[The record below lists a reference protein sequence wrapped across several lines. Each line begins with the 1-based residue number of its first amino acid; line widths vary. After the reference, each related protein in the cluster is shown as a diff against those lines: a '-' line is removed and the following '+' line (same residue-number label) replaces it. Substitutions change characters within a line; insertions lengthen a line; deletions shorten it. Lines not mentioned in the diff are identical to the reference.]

1 MKQRRYALFAFLA
14 SDYQAAQAWLEEQ
27 DRRGWE
33 LQSLSYW
40 LPTARLVPKTRED
53 IRYCVDLTRGYR
65 DPSFAPDGFDQLV
78 RDSGWTLVGTTRSGL
93 DVYQSQP
100 GRDPVPIQT
109 DPELVRR
116 RFFGREVVPSLA
128 SALLVAVLLALT
140 ACLFLDPRFFLR
152 LLPSTWEL
160 LRAVSLVAVSG
171 FLLYWAV
178 HNLVFWVRGRGGPP
192 PVSRKGARFRGL
204 LWSLT
209 ILYWCVALLLPLADL
224 GLVVFPPQVP
234 PEELAS
240 QPLVLAEDL
249 GLGPAETEGARR
261 RSSPF
266 LTELEL
272 EQRTEAGWL
281 DQTRWDCRSSWA
293 ADRMI
298 QGTLAAYDGW
308 GIQPAGLGFEESWSG
323 DHFLLLRQGNTVVL
337 LQGSADWTDPDI
349 RAILWAQL
357 ELS

>member
-1 MKQRRYALFAFLA
+1 MKKRRHALFAFLA

-27 DRRGWE
+27 DRRGWA

-40 LPTARLVPKTRED
+40 LPTACLVPKDRED
-53 IRYCVDLTRGYR
+53 IRYCVDLSHGLR
-65 DPSFAPDGFDQLV
+65 DPSFAPDAFDQLV
-78 RDSGWTLVGTTRSGL
+78 RDSGWELVGTTRGGL
-93 DVYQSQP
+93 DVYRSLP

-116 RFFGREVVPSLA
+116 RFFGREVVPSLI
-128 SALLVAVLLALT
+128 SALLVAVLLVLA
-140 ACLFLDPRFFLR
+140 ARLFLDPRSLLR

-160 LRAVSLVAVSG
+160 LRAVSLVVMSG

-178 HNLVFWVRGRGGPP
+178 HNLVFWVRSRGGPP
-192 PVSRKGARFRGL
+192 PVSRKGVRFRGL

-209 ILYWCVALLLPLADL
+209 VLYWCVALLRPLADL
-224 GLVVFPPQVP
+224 GLVVLPPQVP

-293 ADRMI
+293 ADRMV
-298 QGTLAAYDGW
+298 QGALAAYSGW
-308 GIQPAGLGFEESWSG
+308 ALQRADLGFDESWSG
-323 DHFLLLRQGNTVVL
+323 DHLLLLRQGDAVVL
-337 LQGSADWTDPDI
+337 LHGPVDWTDPEI
-349 RAILWAQL
+349 RAILGTRL
-357 ELS
+357 EL

>member
-1 MKQRRYALFAFLA
+1 MKKRRHALFAFLA

-78 RDSGWTLVGTTRSGL
+78 RDSGWELVGTTRGGL
-93 DVYQSQP
+93 DVYRSLP

-116 RFFGREVVPSLA
+116 RFFGREVVPSLI
-128 SALLVAVLLALT
+128 SALLVAVLLVLA
-140 ACLFLDPRFFLR
+140 ARLFLDPRSLLR

-160 LRAVSLVAVSG
+160 LRGVTLVVMSG
-171 FLLYWAV
+171 FLLYLAV
-178 HNLVFWVRGRGGPP
+178 HNLLFWVRGRGGLP

-209 ILYWCVALLLPLADL
+209 VLY
-224 GLVVFPPQVP
+224 
-234 PEELAS
+234 
-240 QPLVLAEDL
+240 
-249 GLGPAETEGARR
+249 
-261 RSSPF
+261 
-266 LTELEL
+266 
-272 EQRTEAGWL
+272 
-281 DQTRWDCRSSWA
+281 
-293 ADRMI
+293 
-298 QGTLAAYDGW
+298 
-308 GIQPAGLGFEESWSG
+308 
-323 DHFLLLRQGNTVVL
+323 
-337 LQGSADWTDPDI
+337 
-349 RAILWAQL
+349 
-357 ELS
+357 